1 MASFNIFLK
10 EYSNFEETFK
20 ETSIDDNDK
29 NSEPIYLCN
38 DTTQKVINFDKVI
51 EARYKGKNN
60 PKSFDSIFVDNENIY
75 CIEFKNQLPRD
86 IKNKDIKEKI
96 IFGKQELIKCMQEL
110 NINIKEY
117 NFIYVVVYKECKN
130 DYEKHKCGIGS
141 KEIKFELDKLI
152 EDGFIKDVFTQ
163 DVTFFTRAFKLKY
176 KKELMC

>member
-1 MASFNIFLK
+1 MASVDIFLNK
-10 EYSNFEETFK
+10 YSNFIETFK
-20 ETSIDDNDK
+20 ETSIDDHDK
-29 NSEPIYLCN
+29 NIEPSYLCN
-38 DTTQKVINFDKVI
+38 DTTQKVLNFDKII
-51 EARYKGKNN
+51 EDRYGKKN
-60 PKSFDSIFVDNENIY
+60 PKSFDGIFIDNENIY
-75 CIEFKNQLPRD
+75 CIEFKNQFPKN

-96 IFGKQELIKCMQEL
+96 IHGKQELIKFMQEL

-141 KEIKFELDKLI
+141 KKIKFELDKLI
-152 EDGFIKDVFTQ
+152 EDGFVKDVFTQ